1 MKIEMTKTS
10 EREFRCTTTTT
21 SLLYYHFVFCPR
33 HRRKIFLIPG
43 LEKRFKELVC
53 QACTKNGIVLMAM
66 ECRIDYVHIYAE
78 AQPILSPAD
87 IMRLVKGSTT
97 KVLLNEFADVLKGPT
112 LWTRSYLAST
122 EKLSKEEIAKY
133 VESQRK
139 R

>member
-1 MKIEMTKTS
+1 MTKTS

-53 QACTKNGIVLMAM
+53 QACTKNEIVLMTM
-66 ECRIDYVHIYAE
+66 ECWIDYVHICVE
-78 AQPILSPAD
+78 AQPTLSPAD
-87 IMRLVKGSTT
+87 IMRMVKVSTT
-97 KVLLNEFADVLKGPT
+97 KALLNEFADVLKGPT
-112 LWTRSYLAST
+112 LWTRSYLVST
-122 EKLSKEEIAKY
+122 ESPTEEDIAKY